1 MSLDV
6 VVPPL
11 GVLCGEGIL
20 STCGIGGFSSVFMG
34 LLHCSCEELLS
45 SYFRDLVS
53 ICSRGASL

>member
-45 SYFRDLVS
+45 SYFRGLVP
-53 ICSRGASL
+53 ICGRGTPL